1 MNSLVCSY
9 CSCCSSIARRLGPQL
24 SLSFCCGCDES
35 EDDYSEDNPGLIV
48 TPNYSAHIIMGATGG
63 GDNDNFSFPGGT
75 FALCLTNSLH
85 L

>member
-1 MNSLVCSY
+1 MGATSLKMT
-9 CSCCSSIARRLGPQL
+9 
-24 SLSFCCGCDES
+24 
-35 EDDYSEDNPGLIV
+35 SEDNPGLIV

-75 FALCLTNSLH
+75 FALCLTSSLH